1 MYLMRVD
8 HFGLVIRILYTA
20 TSVSSI
26 AASFL
31 LFCTCI
37 TTLLPLTTVT
47 AAVTYTAI
55 ITVIR
60 HAVAAA
66 TVIVLS

>member
-37 TTLLPLTTVT
+37 TTLASTSSD
-47 AAVTYTAI
+47 YCHCCRYI